1 VSSRFWKSVSLFF
14 LFIFFI
20 ILISLNAEAHKPID
34 TSGPATRE
42 NPIVISEHRVSWAAY
57 NEFLTPGEVH
67 FYRLE
72 DVKSGEKIHLSLLVP
87 YLERLKDF
95 FPVIALMGP
104 GLERDFAGL
113 DQEEVLELLKPQEGE
128 GIILKQFTGEEAGSF
143 FEPFTQTRYYER
155 QEMNIFAP
163 ASGDY
168 YAVVFDLQ
176 GRTDKY
182 VFAIGEEEKWGARDI
197 LSMPRIWWDVRM
209 FMEKETSTY
218 ITAGVVASSAILI
231 AFWLLKR

>member
-1 VSSRFWKSVSLFF
+1 MKKIWKFAGLLFLVS
-14 LFIFFI
+14 IFFI
-20 ILISLNAEAHKPID
+20 LISSNAQAHKPVD
-34 TSGPATRE
+34 TSGPATKV
-42 NPIVISEHRVSWAAY
+42 NPIVITEHRVSWAAY

-72 DVKSGEKIHLSLLVP
+72 GVNRGEKIHLSLLVP

-95 FPVIALMGP
+95 FPVIALMGS
-104 GLERDFAGL
+104 GLENDFAGL
-113 DQEEVLELLKPQEGE
+113 DQEAVLELLNPSPEEGV
-128 GIILKQFTGEEAGSF
+128 ILKQFAGGEVGSF

-168 YAVVFDLQ
+168 YAAVFDLE
-176 GRTDKY
+176 GRADKY

-231 AFWLLKR
+231 AVWLLKR